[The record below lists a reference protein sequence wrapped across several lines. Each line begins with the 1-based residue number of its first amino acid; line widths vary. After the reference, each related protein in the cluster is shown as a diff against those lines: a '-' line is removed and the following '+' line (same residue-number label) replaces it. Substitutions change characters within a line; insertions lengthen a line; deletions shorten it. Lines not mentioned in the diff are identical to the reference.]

1 VAVQSSQDIYRLI
14 GSESKQY
21 HEIDFDLHG
30 IVRGDISTL
39 VFAHVGDFLHGFNGD
54 DAEGFRLAN

>member
-1 VAVQSSQDIYRLI
+1 MLH
-14 GSESKQY
+14 ESKQY

>member
-21 HEIDFDLHG
+21 HEIDFDFDFDLHG
-30 IVRGDISTL
+30 IVRGYISTQ
-39 VFAHVGDFLHGFNGD
+39 VFAHVGG
-54 DAEGFRLAN
+54 AWV

>member
-1 VAVQSSQDIYRLI
+1 VLYRLI

-30 IVRGDISTL
+30 IVRGDISTQ
-39 VFAHVGDFLHGFNGD
+39 VFAHVGGHGFNGD